1 MARYIA
7 EEKIVRVREANGAS
21 ANAAVDESSDDEDG
35 EQPDRE
41 QPVLIF

>member
-1 MARYIA
+1 M
-7 EEKIVRVREANGAS
+7 RVREANGA
-21 ANAAVDESSDDEDG
+21 AAYAAVDESSDDEDG